1 MLKFREE
8 VKSSDNK
15 GMKNLMKRKRE
26 DLELF

>member
-8 VKSSDNK
+8 VKRSDNK
-15 GMKNLMKRKRE
+15 GMKSLMKRKRE